1 VLIAASFYLSDW
13 QQSDVLSCYSPSD
26 QLMPQAFDASVTVER
41 RFIKLCERASS
52 VMTLVD
58 ICPVDWRSHLDDVL
72 TSVTALGIENQLA
85 QELANG
91 YVYYPQFDRLFA
103 ALEGLRPSEVRVV
116 ILGQDPYHGE
126 HQATGRAFEVWES
139 TPAPPSLINIGKMLE
154 RDLGVAVGSRFQ
166 IGRWSEQGVLLLNT
180 TLSVRAGEPESHKGL
195 GWQTITDR
203 IISVIAASDKPT
215 VFLLWGAHAQKKSV
229 LVNGPRNLVLM
240 APHPSPLSAYRGFFD
255 CAHFSATNQWLTMQG
270 ERAIRWETAC

>member
-1 VLIAASFYLSDW
+1 
-13 QQSDVLSCYSPSD
+13 
-26 QLMPQAFDASVTVER
+26 
-41 RFIKLCERASS
+41 
-52 VMTLVD
+52 MTLLD
-58 ICPVDWRSHLDDVL
+58 ICPADWRSALKEVL
-72 TSVTALGIENQLA
+72 TSATARGIEEKLG

-91 YVYYPQFDRLFA
+91 YQYYPRFERLFA
-103 ALEGLRPSEVRVV
+103 ALEGLRPSDVRVV

-126 HQATGRAFEVWES
+126 HQATGRAFEVLES
-139 TPAPPSLINIGKMLE
+139 TPAPPSLRNIRRMLE
-154 RDLGVAVGSRFQ
+154 KDVGVAAGTHFQ

-180 TLSVRAGEPESHKGL
+180 TLSVRAGEAESHKGM

-203 IISVIAASDKPT
+203 IISIMAESDQPT
-215 VFLLWGAHAQKKSV
+215 VFLLWGAHAQKKSI

-255 CAHFSATNQWLTMQG
+255 CAHFSATNQWLTSQG